1 MQIARVKLSSPE
13 SHKVDEVARQIKEI
27 AEKFGAA
34 VSGPIPLP
42 TKRLRV
48 VTRKAVSGRGSET
61 YEKWEMR
68 IHKRVL
74 DIGLNDRAL
83 RHIMRIEV
91 PDGVHVEI
99 ELKEK

>member
-1 MQIARVKLSSPE
+1 MQIARVKLSSP
-13 SHKVDEVARQIKEI
+13 SHEKVDEVARQIKEI

-42 TKRLRV
+42 TKRLKI
-48 VTRKAVSGRGSET
+48 VTRKSPCGRGSET
-61 YEKWEMR
+61 YERWEMR

-74 DIGLNDRAL
+74 DITVNDRAL
-83 RHIMRIEV
+83 RHIMRVEV